1 MLSQVFYGVGTIIL
15 KGYSSTAQTVVALL
29 RNLAA
34 MKNVKSQDR
43 KGCENM
49 KIYIIRHGETALNAK
64 GVMQGRINEPLNE
77 NGRNLAVLT
86 GRGMQGIRFDACI
99 SSPLSRALETAE
111 LVLRE
116 SGSDLS
122 ICTDDRLLE
131 MDFGDIDARKI
142 TEMGEESMSFFMAP
156 FQFPGFPNGESIRGL
171 CERTQPF
178 LKELIAKDDGKTY
191 LISTH
196 GCAMRAMT
204 NYLMESPSDF
214 WLGHAPYNC
223 SLTIVEAEGGAARI
237 TDIDRVFYDPK
248 LIADYSQI
256 TME

>member
-77 NGRNLAVLT
+77 NGRNLAALT

-122 ICTDDRLLE
+122 IRTDDRLLE

>member
-1 MLSQVFYGVGTIIL
+1 
-15 KGYSSTAQTVVALL
+15 
-29 RNLAA
+29 
-34 MKNVKSQDR
+34 
-43 KGCENM
+43 M

-64 GVMQGRINEPLNE
+64 GVMQGRIDEPLNE
-77 NGRNLAVLT
+77 NGRNLAALT

-116 SGSDLS
+116 SGNDLP
-122 ICTDDRLLE
+122 IRIDDRLLE
-131 MDFGDIDARKI
+131 MDFGDIDAKKI

>member
-1 MLSQVFYGVGTIIL
+1 
-15 KGYSSTAQTVVALL
+15 
-29 RNLAA
+29 
-34 MKNVKSQDR
+34 MKL
-43 KGCENM
+43 
-49 KIYIIRHGETALNAK
+49 YIIRHGETALNVN
-64 GVMQGRINEPLNE
+64 GVMQGRIDEPLNE

-86 GRGMQGIRFDACI
+86 GRGMKGIRFDACI
-99 SSPLSRALETAE
+99 SSPLGRAVETAE

-116 SGSDLS
+116 SGNDVP
-122 ICTDDRLLE
+122 IRIDDRLLE
-131 MDFGDIDARKI
+131 MDFGEIDGRKI
-142 TEMGEESMSFFMAP
+142 SEMGDMSMLFFLDP
-156 FQFPGFPNGESIRGL
+156 FAFPGFPGGETIREL

-204 NYLMESPSDF
+204 NELMKDPSDF

-223 SLTIVEAEGGAARI
+223 SLTIVEAEGGNARI
-237 TDIDRVFYDPK
+237 TDVDKVFYDPR
-248 LIADYSQI
+248 LIADHSGV

>member
-77 NGRNLAVLT
+77 NGRNLAALT

-204 NYLMESPSDF
+204 NYLLESPSDF

-223 SLTIVEAEGGAARI
+223 SLTIVEAEGGAAWI

>member
-77 NGRNLAVLT
+77 NGRNLAALT

-122 ICTDDRLLE
+122 IRTDDRLLE
-131 MDFGDIDARKI
+131 MDFGDIDAREI